1 METVLIVFALSFL
14 VDEGCSIANVFN
26 FKVLAIFWLSGLNWL
41 VTPDTIDCNAVI
53 CVADDCI
60 MEFRLLISFCNL
72 SWISTSCWNP
82 GLSLLS
88 DDICAML
95 WVWMA
100 VFLSKFY
107 LFLFSDFSSTTSFV
121 HFALLHQTAARR
133 WFQRC
138 RFDGEFDFWSLTWFL
153 GFESQTDWHMLRH
166 IADLCWL
173 WRWLFKIEFCVSLLL
188 YSFLLE
194 LWGWWSSLTLS
205 SEHTDFI
212 FSVVALVGEATLS
225 GPGKISVAESLLRAD
240 GQPFCFASLWGGKFT
255 TDIVANQFQTL
266 VLLAGLI
273 KMLNCWVNLLL
284 YSAVIARMKIQCTN
298 EDWGSWKSYSVIP
311 LFGRLYWTLP
321 NWTTRHLVGW
331 TQFDFA
337 DAGTTRLITCWSL
350 RHEIEHTTNR
360 VVTQSA
366 IHEKL
371 LHFFRSKL

>member
-1 METVLIVFALSFL
+1 
-14 VDEGCSIANVFN
+14 
-26 FKVLAIFWLSGLNWL
+26 
-41 VTPDTIDCNAVI
+41 
-53 CVADDCI
+53 
-60 MEFRLLISFCNL
+60 
-72 SWISTSCWNP
+72 
-82 GLSLLS
+82 
-88 DDICAML
+88 
-95 WVWMA
+95 
-100 VFLSKFY
+100 
-107 LFLFSDFSSTTSFV
+107 
-121 HFALLHQTAARR
+121 
-133 WFQRC
+133 
-138 RFDGEFDFWSLTWFL
+138 
-153 GFESQTDWHMLRH
+153 
-166 IADLCWL
+166 
-173 WRWLFKIEFCVSLLL
+173 
-188 YSFLLE
+188 
-194 LWGWWSSLTLS
+194 
-205 SEHTDFI
+205 
-212 FSVVALVGEATLS
+212 
-225 GPGKISVAESLLRAD
+225 VAESLLRAD